1 MTKKKKD
8 SSTSFLKIKDCFC
21 MNEKVMTYGRSEIHV
36 TQNEKDQSQLAV
48 RNDEKVPTKKLTFGT
63 SEDSK

>member
-1 MTKKKKD
+1 MTKKKD

-48 RNDEKVPTKKLTFGT
+48 RNDEKSPNQETNFWDV
-63 SEDSK
+63 